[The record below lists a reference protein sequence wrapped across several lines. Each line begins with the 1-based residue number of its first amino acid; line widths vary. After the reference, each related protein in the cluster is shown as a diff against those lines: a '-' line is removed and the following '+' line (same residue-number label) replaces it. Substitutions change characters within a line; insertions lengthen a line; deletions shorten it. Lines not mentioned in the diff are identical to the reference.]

1 MYQILGYVN
10 VALLVIITAPYW
22 LKKLNLWLFHWKG
35 KAYQQAIKFLRKLH
49 KPLGIALVL
58 LAILHGYLA
67 LGTFRLHTGSL
78 AWIMLLITAVF
89 GGAFYRLK
97 KAPLFKWHK
106 AFALIVVLFTAL
118 HLLLPG
124 LLSAL

>member
-1 MYQILGYVN
+1 MYRVLGYVN
-10 VALLVIITAPYW
+10 VALLVLITAPYW

-35 KAYQQAIKFLRKLH
+35 KAYQQTIKLLRKLH
-49 KPLGIALVL
+49 KPLGIALAL
-58 LAILHGYLA
+58 LAIVHGYLA

-78 AWIMLLITAVF
+78 AWIMVLITAAL

-97 KAPLFKWHK
+97 KAQLFKWHK
-106 AFALIVVLFTAL
+106 AFALIVAIFTAI

-124 LLSAL
+124 LLSGL